1 MSWLRLTIDTH
12 ADRVGPL
19 TGLLEQFNACC
30 VSYQPVS
37 AEKIF
42 DNESPSSPIWWQQTS
57 VSALLDPDIDI
68 DILLACIRN
77 RIGTDNIHR
86 YSIET
91 LRDANWSEAH
101 KQEFHSM
108 QFAGR
113 LVVRPEWEQ
122 AVPTNLPVITLEP
135 GLAFGTGKHA
145 TTTLCLEW
153 LATNDLIGKTVIDYG
168 CGSGILA
175 LAAAR
180 LGAKSVCAVD
190 IDSQALLATRHNA
203 VKNQLLNQ
211 IRIAAVADGKPPP
224 ADILIANILFNPLLE
239 LAPVFAD
246 LVQPGGAIVLS
257 GILMNQAQECL
268 ECYKQWFKMGL
279 PVYRD
284 EWALLHGN
292 R

>member
-12 ADRVGPL
+12 ADQVGPL

-37 AEKIF
+37 TEQIF
-42 DNESPSSPIWWQQTS
+42 DNESPSSPVWWQQTS
-57 VSALLDPDIDI
+57 VSALLDPGIDV

-77 RIGTDNIHR
+77 RIGTHNIHGH
-86 YSIET
+86 SIET
-91 LRDANWSEAH
+91 LRDAHWSEVH
-101 KQEFHSM
+101 KQDFHSM

-113 LVVRPEWEQ
+113 LVVSPEWEP
-122 AVPTNLPVITLEP
+122 AVPTNLPVITLAP

-145 TTTLCLEW
+145 TTSLCLDW
-153 LATNDLIGKTVIDYG
+153 LATSDLIGKTVIDYG

-180 LGAKSVCAVD
+180 LGAKNIYAVD
-190 IDSQALLATRHNA
+190 IDPQALLATRQNA
-203 VKNQLLNQ
+203 VKNQLLDLIQ
-211 IRIAAVADGKPPP
+211 ITSVVDGKPPP

-246 LVQPGGAIVLS
+246 LVQSGGSIVLS
-257 GILMNQAQECL
+257 GILMNQAQDCL
-268 ECYKQWFKMGL
+268 VCYKQWFKMGS